1 MSSPLSD
8 PICFHLPS
16 QLHDAVSL
24 EDSALALGTVS
35 TAFTTTHAYTLN
47 DLYLTT
53 LMHLISD
60 PD

>member
-16 QLHDAVSL
+16 QLRDAVSL

-35 TAFTTTHAYTLN
+35 KAFITAHAYTLN
-47 DLYLTT
+47 DLYFTT

>member
-35 TAFTTTHAYTLN
+35 TTARAYTLN